1 MIPTYNMTIQ
11 NRHALSFHILY
22 PSVIGICHVKLVDVH
37 PSNISLRLL
46 LVEIFISLIS
56 AKNIMVNLLL
66 HTSVLC
72 GAHPFASYI
81 RLLLGSIQVCK
92 CY

>member
-1 MIPTYNMTIQ
+1 M
-11 NRHALSFHILY
+11 
-22 PSVIGICHVKLVDVH
+22 KLVDVH

-56 AKNIMVNLLL
+56 AKKYHGQPVA
-66 HTSVLC
+66 TSVLC

-81 RLLLGSIQVCK
+81 RLLLGSILVNATSRQIGVFK
-92 CY
+92 TKTLS